1 MCIWSLSFISKQK
14 HDPDYIHKFG
24 ELSILLPWLNS
35 IDLKYIYF
43 ISPFAFV
50 SQLFTKQAH
59 PQSTLPRPL
68 WVRVMW
74 TISRIQ
80 KCKSPSPKNWWIAGI
95 STEIHPT
102 SSQNA
107 GIWGRKK
114 WLIQEFNTTIDAHGK
129 GSCFFFQPAKRIHL
143 SRCPL
148 NHAGSNDMYEVIGAD
163 TTSLPTFGKWV
174 FSVSH
179 SKGSFRFQKNISFG
193 STSQYIL
200 WSPRHRLIFFSDCF
214 PRFRCWWQKD
224 IDWCNCCRKSNMTS
238 LWRRR
243 GAKQGSKMSWEHMG
257 VSKVAKSPWIP
268 NKKVAKIQMASLNN
282 DEIWNLAGSQRPFSM
297 VCGFYLWDWWIR
309 GMVRPYFSMF
319 LYSEILYD
327 LARRIVLWSTEL
339 AWILID
345 PYSLHLSHPRF
356 FSRIHLFK
364 RVLNSHSV

>member
-1 MCIWSLSFISKQK
+1 M
-14 HDPDYIHKFG
+14 
-24 ELSILLPWLNS
+24 
-35 IDLKYIYF
+35 
-43 ISPFAFV
+43 

-107 GIWGRKK
+107 GIGGRKK

-179 SKGSFRFQKNISFG
+179 SKGSFRFQKKISFG
-193 STSQYIL
+193 STSQSIL
-200 WSPRHRLIFFSDCF
+200 WSPRHRLIFFSDF
-214 PRFRCWWQKD
+214 FHGSGVDDRKTSTGAIAAANPTWHRCGGEEVPSRD
-224 IDWCNCCRKSNMTS
+224 
-238 LWRRR
+238 RRCH
-243 GAKQGSKMSWEHMG
+243 ENT
-257 VSKVAKSPWIP
+257 WIP

-282 DEIWNLAGSQRPFSM
+282 DKIRNLAGSQRPFSM
-297 VCGFYLWDWWIR
+297 VCQVFTC
-309 GMVRPYFSMF
+309 
-319 LYSEILYD
+319 EID
-327 LARRIVLWSTEL
+327 E
-339 AWILID
+339 
-345 PYSLHLSHPRF
+345 
-356 FSRIHLFK
+356 
-364 RVLNSHSV
+364 